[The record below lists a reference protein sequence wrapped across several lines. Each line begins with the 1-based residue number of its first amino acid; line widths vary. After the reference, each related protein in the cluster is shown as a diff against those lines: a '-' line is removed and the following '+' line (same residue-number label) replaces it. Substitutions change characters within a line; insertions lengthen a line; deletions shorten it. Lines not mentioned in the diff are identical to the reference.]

1 MLAYRHA
8 FHAGNHADVLKH
20 LVLIQVLQYMN
31 RKDKPYW
38 MIDTHAGAGGYALYD
53 DAARKKAEY
62 NQGIAR
68 LWTRADAPAAVAD
81 YLALVRE
88 FNPPA
93 PAARSERGGPPTSPL
108 GHPKAGC
115 APSGGSERSERG
127 GPIFYPGSPAIAHRL
142 LRPQDRLWLFE
153 LHPTDHR
160 LLDSSFG
167 AQRGVQ
173 VRCVDGFVALRSLL
187 PPQVRRGVVLLDPS
201 YELKTDYAALR
212 AALTDALARFA
223 AGTYLVWYPVLQRRE
238 SHLLPQQLRRIA
250 GAADWLDVRLQVA
263 APDAS
268 GFGLLG
274 SGMFAINPPW
284 TLHAALRTSLPWLT
298 RALAQY
304 DGAHFLLEQQAR

>member
-20 LVLIQVLQYMN
+20 LVLIQVLRYMN

-38 MIDTHAGAGGYALYD
+38 MIDTHAGAGGYALH
-53 DAARKKAEY
+53 DAAAQKKAEY
-62 NQGIAR
+62 AQGIAR
-68 LWTRADAPAAVAD
+68 LWPRTDAPAAVAD
-81 YLALVRE
+81 YLALIRE

-93 PAARSERGGPPTSPL
+93 PTRPGD
-108 GHPKAGC
+108 
-115 APSGGSERSERG
+115 GGSERRG
-127 GPIFYPGSPAIAHRL
+127 SHSLLHYPGSPAIAHRL

-173 VRCVDGFVALRSLL
+173 ARCADGFVALKSLL
-187 PPQVRRGVVLLDPS
+187 PPQVRRGVTLLDPS

-223 AGTYLVWYPVLQRRE
+223 TGTYLVWYPVLQRRE

-250 GAADWLDVRLQVA
+250 GSADWLDVRMQVA

-274 SGMFAINPPW
+274 SGMFVIHPPW
-284 TLHAALRTSLPWLT
+284 TLHAALRASLPWLT

-304 DGAHFLLEQQAR
+304 DGAHFLLERQAR